1 MRDIESAANE
11 GNKNCILALEM
22 FAYRVKKYIGAYAA
36 AMGGVDLIVFTGGI
50 GENDASTRGRIMEN
64 MEYLGIDFDFEL
76 NSKSRGTKMLSK
88 PGSKVKVMVVETN
101 EELVI
106 AQDTYHLL

>member
-1 MRDIESAANE
+1 
-11 GNKNCILALEM
+11 
-22 FAYRVKKYIGAYAA
+22 
-36 AMGGVDLIVFTGGI
+36 
-50 GENDASTRGRIMEN
+50 
-64 MEYLGIDFDFEL
+64 L